1 MAEVSSVP
9 ARTRWVTRLLS
20 YSSSLTRLT
29 RFSYL
34 SLQGGDADAV
44 FILENGAVLKNAI
57 IGADQIEGVHCE
69 GACTIQNVW
78 WPNVCED
85 ALSLKGNGDATIIGG
100 GAQGADDKVGNVRR
114 IGLPSE
120 KLTLATCLGLR
131 SSNTTESEPSLSMDF
146 TPA

>member
-1 MAEVSSVP
+1 M
-9 ARTRWVTRLLS
+9 
-20 YSSSLTRLT
+20 
-29 RFSYL
+29 
-34 SLQGGDADAV
+34 QGGDADAV

-78 WPNVCED
+78 WSNVCED

-120 KLTLATCLGLR
+120 KLTMATFLGFR
-131 SSNTTESEPSLSMDF
+131 SSNTTELEPSLSMDS